1 MNVTRIIDDIGR
13 VAIPKDI
20 RRSFRW
26 MGGDEIE
33 IIPDEKEGT
42 ILLRPY
48 HNDTARKLE
57 KLREEWS
64 GEPEIAK
71 EFDKLIELVN
81 EKTK

>member
-26 MGGDEIE
+26 MGGDDIE

-42 ILLRPY
+42 ILLRQY
-48 HNDTARKLE
+48 HNDTALRLE
-57 KLREEWS
+57 KLREEWTS
-64 GEPEIAK
+64 DPEITA
-71 EFDKLIELVN
+71 EFDKLIEMIQN
-81 EKTK
+81 KN

>member
-1 MNVTRIIDDIGR
+1 MNVTRIIDDLGR
-13 VAIPKDI
+13 IAIPKDI

-42 ILLRPY
+42 ILLRQY

-57 KLREEWS
+57 KLREEWEN
-64 GEPEIAK
+64 EPSIIA
-71 EFDKLIELVN
+71 EFDKLIDLIN
-81 EKTK
+81 AKA

>member
-20 RRSFRW
+20 RRSFHW

-33 IIPDEKEGT
+33 IIPDTKEGT

-48 HNDTARKLE
+48 HNDTAKRLE
-57 KLREEWS
+57 KMREEWVN
-64 GEPEIAK
+64 EPAIIA
-71 EFDKLIELVN
+71 EFDKLIEMIN
-81 EKTK
+81 EKA

>member
-42 ILLRPY
+42 ILLRQY
-48 HNDTARKLE
+48 HNDTALRLE
-57 KLREEWS
+57 KLREEWVS
-64 GEPEIAK
+64 DPEITA
-71 EFDKLIELVN
+71 EFDKLIEMIQN
-81 EKTK
+81 KN

>member
-57 KLREEWS
+57 KLREEWQN
-64 GEPEIAK
+64 EPNIVA
-71 EFDKLIELVN
+71 EFDKLIDMVN
-81 EKTK
+81 EKA

>member
-42 ILLRPY
+42 ILLRQY
-48 HNDTARKLE
+48 HNDTALRLE
-57 KLREEWS
+57 KLREEWVS
-64 GEPEIAK
+64 DPEITA
-71 EFDKLIELVN
+71 EFDKLIEMVQSKN
-81 EKTK
+81 

>member
-42 ILLRPY
+42 ILLRQY
-48 HNDTARKLE
+48 HNDTAKKKK
-57 KLREEWS
+57 KLREEWTS
-64 GEPEIAK
+64 DPEIVA
-71 EFDKLIELVN
+71 EFDKLIEMIQN
-81 EKTK
+81 KN

>member
-42 ILLRPY
+42 ILLRQY
-48 HNDTARKLE
+48 HNDTALRLE
-57 KLREEWS
+57 KLREDWAND
-64 GEPEIAK
+64 PEIAA
-71 EFDKLIELVN
+71 EFDKLIEMIQR
-81 EKTK
+81 KS

>member
-1 MNVTRIIDDIGR
+1 MNVTRIIDDLGR

-42 ILLRPY
+42 ILLRQY

-57 KLREEWS
+57 KLREEWEN
-64 GEPEIAK
+64 EPSITA
-71 EFDKLIELVN
+71 EFDKLIDMVN
-81 EKTK
+81 AKA

>member
-42 ILLRPY
+42 ILLRQY
-48 HNDTARKLE
+48 HNDTALRLE
-57 KLREEWS
+57 KLREEWVS
-64 GEPEIAK
+64 DPEIVA
-71 EFDKLIELVN
+71 EFDKLIEMIQKKN
-81 EKTK
+81 

>member
-1 MNVTRIIDDIGR
+1 MNVTRIIDDLGR

-42 ILLRPY
+42 ILLRQY

-57 KLREEWS
+57 KLREEWQN
-64 GEPEIAK
+64 EPNIVA
-71 EFDKLIELVN
+71 EFDKLIEMVN
-81 EKTK
+81 DKA

>member
-1 MNVTRIIDDIGR
+1 MNVTRIIDDLGR

-42 ILLRPY
+42 ILLRQY

-57 KLREEWS
+57 KLREEWEN
-64 GEPEIAK
+64 EPNIIA
-71 EFDKLIELVN
+71 EFDKLIDLIN
-81 EKTK
+81 AKA

>member
-13 VAIPKDI
+13 IAIPKDI

-42 ILLRPY
+42 ILLRQY
-48 HNDTARKLE
+48 HNDTALRLE
-57 KLREEWS
+57 KLREEWVS
-64 GEPEIAK
+64 DPEITA
-71 EFDKLIELVN
+71 EFDKLIAMVQSKN
-81 EKTK
+81 

>member
-1 MNVTRIIDDIGR
+1 MNVTRIIDDLGR

-42 ILLRPY
+42 ILLRQY

-57 KLREEWS
+57 KLREEWEN
-64 GEPEIAK
+64 EPSIIA
-71 EFDKLIELVN
+71 EFDKLIDMVN
-81 EKTK
+81 AKA

>member
-42 ILLRPY
+42 ILLRQY
-48 HNDTARKLE
+48 HNDTALRLE
-57 KLREEWS
+57 KLREEWVS
-64 GEPEIAK
+64 DPEIVA
-71 EFDKLIELVN
+71 EFDKLIEMIQN
-81 EKTK
+81 KN

>member
-42 ILLRPY
+42 ILLRQY
-48 HNDTARKLE
+48 HNDTIDKPIGVCYTRT
-57 KLREEWS
+57 
-64 GEPEIAK
+64 IQK
-71 EFDKLIELVN
+71 ERS
-81 EKTK
+81 